1 MYYPSRIRQLVD
13 AGDMQSLAEVAAY
26 YRDLYGILIQQA
38 NSQVERIKLHV
49 HPVEL
54 YGQTV
59 LGDDN
64 LLHYL
69 FELILE
75 ARGEIATPHSD
86 QRSEKLEARDMIK
99 SEVKDEKYVV
109 YHIPLTSHLSPLT
122 SYLARQIVR
131 DHGEAT
137 ARRGCGIVIDHE
149 NNLVNITLPRHNGKL

>member
-1 MYYPSRIRQLVD
+1 M
-13 AGDMQSLAEVAAY
+13 
-26 YRDLYGILIQQA
+26 
-38 NSQVERIKLHV
+38 HV

-75 ARGEIATPHSD
+75 ARGE
-86 QRSEKLEARDMIK
+86 KLEARDMIK

-109 YHIPLTSHLSPLT
+109 YHIPLTSHFSPLT